1 MKICSQCKKEIEVS
15 ERVRRDETCPYCKND
30 LHSCMNCKFYDES
43 KHNKCSEPNSEW
55 VGDREK
61 RNHCEYFLF
70 KESCKIKNDKEEA
83 RKKLESLFIS
93 GKKN

>member
-1 MKICSQCKKEIEVS
+1 MKICYNCKKEIEIG
-15 ERVRRDETCPYCKND
+15 ERVKRDEICPHCKND
-30 LHSCMNCKFYDES
+30 LHSCMNCKLYDES

-70 KESCKIKNDKEEA
+70 KKASKIKDETEEA
-83 RKKLESLFIS
+83 RKKLESLFAS